1 MHGHYLTKIDI
12 DHNMKRFYL
21 VTVQPTILGDYCLVR
36 TMGRIG
42 RSTRILPPLVYQD
55 EAMATTAAE
64 RLVARKKRRGYI
76 ASG

>member
-42 RSTRILPPLVYQD
+42 RRTRILPPVVYRD
-55 EAMATTAAE
+55 EAMATTAAG
-64 RLVARKKRRGYI
+64 AI
-76 ASG
+76 SGAKEAPRVY